1 MTDFRPMC
9 DVKTNWEDFE
19 KMNFTTKEECVF
31 LSSDSGTFVAENGNS
46 IDWNKVTFANPL
58 TYENHELAFKPQVDF
73 SRINKGQKLILELE
87 LEPTNKK
94 SRVIVS
100 GFKVA

>member
-1 MTDFRPMC
+1 
-9 DVKTNWEDFE
+9 
-19 KMNFTTKEECVF
+19 MNFTTKQECVF
-31 LSSDSGTFVAENGNS
+31 LKADSGTFVGEDGNKF
-46 IDWNKVTFANPL
+46 DWYKLTFANPL
-58 TYENHELAFKPQVDF
+58 TYENHELGFKPQVDF